1 MAKKF
6 FTVRVI
12 ILFITL
18 LLMLIAISP
27 NPFASGIQVKSARG
41 EVAENGLKI
50 NEFIESINGKKISS
64 INDFNSLI
72 NSEYKENSTFV
83 IKTDKGEVAY
93 IASEKPQ
100 VTVKE
105 AKKTNIEVGLDLSG
119 GTRVVLEPNTTKV
132 VTQKQI
138 NDLIDVLNNRLNVYG
153 LSDLQ
158 IRSAEDK
165 DGKKLIIVEI
175 AGATRQEVRDLIEQ
189 QGEFEARIGN
199 ETVFIGSKNDIP
211 FVCKDDGTC
220 SGIRS
225 CDPSSGGYAC
235 RFEFSINLSPGAA
248 KKHAQIT
255 KNIPLNQSNI
265 DAGKRYL
272 SLPLSL
278 YLDNKLVDELL
289 IGEDLKGKETTAI
302 AISGPGSGM
311 TQEEA
316 YNDALK
322 NMNKLQTVLI
332 TGSLPFKL
340 NIVKIDSISPTLGAN
355 FIYNTMLVGL
365 LAIVS
370 VALVIFFRYKKF
382 KIVIPVIITML
393 SEILI
398 VLGIAALIRWRLD
411 LVAIAGIIAA
421 VGTGVDDQIVI
432 TDELLKGS
440 KEMIYNWKERI
451 KRAFFIIFSAYA
463 VTVVAMI
470 PLWFAGAGLLR
481 GFAVTTIIGVTAGVF
496 ITRPAYASIIERL
509 LRE

>member
-1 MAKKF
+1 MARKI
-6 FTVRVI
+6 FTVRI
-12 ILFITL
+12 IVLFIVL

-27 NPFASGIQVKSARG
+27 NPFASGIQVKSAKG
-41 EVAENGLKI
+41 EVAENGLRI
-50 NEFIESINGKKISS
+50 NDFIELINGKKVGS

-72 NSEYKENSTFV
+72 ENEYKENATFV
-83 IKTDKGEVAY
+83 IKTDNGEVAY

-100 VTVKE
+100 IVIKE

-119 GTRVVLEPNTTKV
+119 GTRVVLEPNTTKQ
-132 VTQKQI
+132 VTNKQI

-165 DGKKLIIVEI
+165 DGNKLVVIEI

-235 RFEFSINLSPGAA
+235 RFEFSINLSPEAA

-255 KNIPLNQSNI
+255 KDIPINQSAI

-278 YLDNKLVDELL
+278 YLDDKLVDELL
-289 IGEDLKGKETTAI
+289 IGEDLKGKESTAI
-302 AISGPGSGM
+302 AISGPGNGI

-340 NIVKIDSISPTLGAN
+340 KIVKIDSISPTLGSN
-355 FIYNTMLVGL
+355 FIYNTLWVSI
-365 LAIVS
+365 LAMVFVS
-370 VALVIFFRYKKF
+370 LVIYFRYKKLR
-382 KIVIPVIITML
+382 IAVPIIITML

-398 VLGIAALIRWRLD
+398 ILGIASLIRWRLD
-411 LVAIAGIIAA
+411 LVSIAGIIAT
-421 VGTGVDDQIVI
+421 VGTGVNDQIVI

-440 KEMIYNWKERI
+440 KDMVYNWKEKI

-463 VTVVAMI
+463 TLVAAML

-481 GFAVTTIIGVTAGVF
+481 GFAVTTIIGITAGVF

-509 LRE
+509 LRD

>member
-1 MAKKF
+1 MAKKI

-12 ILFITL
+12 ILLITL

-41 EVAENGLKI
+41 EVAENGLRI
-50 NEFIESINGKKISS
+50 NDFIESINGKKVSNID
-64 INDFNSLI
+64 DFNSLI
-72 NSEYKENSTFV
+72 EEEYKENSTFV
-83 IKTDKGEVAY
+83 IKTSGGEVAY
-93 IASEKPQ
+93 IALEKPEII
-100 VTVKE
+100 VKE

-119 GTRVVLEPNTTKV
+119 GTRVVLEPSTTKQ
-132 VTQKQI
+132 VTSKQI
-138 NDLIDVLNNRLNVYG
+138 NDVIDVLNNRLNVYG

-158 IRSAEDK
+158 IRAAEGK
-165 DGKKLIIVEI
+165 DGKKLIVIEI
-175 AGATRQEVRDLIEQ
+175 AGATRQEVRELIEQ
-189 QGEFEARIGN
+189 QGEFEAKIGN

-225 CDPSSGGYAC
+225 CDPSNGGYTC
-235 RFEFSINLSPGAA
+235 RFEFSINLSPVAA

-255 KNIPLNQSNI
+255 KDLAVNQSNI

-272 SLPLSL
+272 SKPLSL
-278 YLDNKLVDELL
+278 YLDDKLVDELL
-289 IGEDLKGKETTAI
+289 IGEDLKGKESTAI
-302 AISGPGSGM
+302 AISGPGSGI

-340 NIVKIDSISPTLGAN
+340 DIVKIDSISPTLGSN
-355 FIYNTMLVGL
+355 FIYNTLWVSILAMILV
-365 LAIVS
+365 S
-370 VALVIFFRYKKF
+370 LVIYLRYRKLR
-382 KIVIPVIITML
+382 ITIPIIITMV

-398 VLGIAALIRWRLD
+398 ILGIAALIRWRLD
-411 LVAIAGIIAA
+411 LVSIAGIIAT
-421 VGTGVDDQIVI
+421 VGTGVNDQIVI

-440 KEMIYNWKERI
+440 KEFVYNWKEKT

-463 VTVVAMI
+463 TLVAAMI

-481 GFAVTTIIGVTAGVF
+481 GFAVTTIIGITAGVF

>member
-1 MAKKF
+1 MARKI
-6 FTVRVI
+6 FTVRVT
-12 ILFITL
+12 ILFIIL

-27 NPFASGIQVKSARG
+27 NPFASGIQVKSSRG

-50 NEFIESINGKKISS
+50 NDFIESINGKKVGS

-72 NSEYKENSTFV
+72 ENEYKKNATFV

-100 VTVKE
+100 IVIKE

-119 GTRVVLEPNTTKV
+119 GTRVVLEPDTTKQ
-132 VTQKQI
+132 VTNKQI

-165 DGKKLIIVEI
+165 DGKKLVVIEI

-199 ETVFIGSKNDIP
+199 ETVFIGSKNDVP

-225 CDPSSGGYAC
+225 CDPSNGGYAC
-235 RFEFSINLSPGAA
+235 RFEFSINLSPEAA

-255 KNIPLNQSNI
+255 KDIPINQSAI

-272 SLPLSL
+272 SVPLSL
-278 YLDNKLVDELL
+278 YLDDKLVDELL
-289 IGEDLKGKETTAI
+289 IGEDLKGKESTAI
-302 AISGPGSGM
+302 AISGPGGGI

-340 NIVKIDSISPTLGAN
+340 KIVKIDSISPTLGSN
-355 FIYNTMLVGL
+355 FIYNTLWVSILAMVLV
-365 LAIVS
+365 S
-370 VALVIFFRYKKF
+370 LVIYLRYKKLR
-382 KIVIPVIITML
+382 ITIPIIITMV

-398 VLGIAALIRWRLD
+398 ILGIAALIRWRLD
-411 LVAIAGIIAA
+411 LVSIAGIIAT
-421 VGTGVDDQIVI
+421 VGTGVNDQIVI

-440 KEMIYNWKERI
+440 KEFVYNRKEKI

-463 VTVVAMI
+463 TLVAAMI

-481 GFAVTTIIGVTAGVF
+481 GFAVTTIIGITAGVF
-496 ITRPAYASIIERL
+496 ITRPAYASVIERL
-509 LRE
+509 LRD